1 MVNLVGAEGFTNV
14 VYENMEKILGWTG
27 VTPHILKKMTRPFRK
42 MGHVTIVNSD
52 EEARRIAEAVKKTLS
67 GDKSNKNTNFTN

>member
-27 VTPHILKKMTRPFRK
+27 LHHIF
-42 MGHVTIVNSD
+42 
-52 EEARRIAEAVKKTLS
+52 
-67 GDKSNKNTNFTN
+67 